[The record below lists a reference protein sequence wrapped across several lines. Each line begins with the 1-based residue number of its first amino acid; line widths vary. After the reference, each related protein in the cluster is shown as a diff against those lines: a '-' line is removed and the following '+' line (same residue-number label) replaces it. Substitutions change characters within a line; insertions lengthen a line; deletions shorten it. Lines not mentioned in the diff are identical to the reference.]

1 MKPQTTKLEPN
12 HELVIEPKAVRI
24 VVFDFG
30 TAVVT
35 NLLPDKQLR
44 VRYDDN
50 RVSLCRA

>member
-44 VRYDDN
+44 AT
-50 RVSLCRA
+50 LMIGAFCRA